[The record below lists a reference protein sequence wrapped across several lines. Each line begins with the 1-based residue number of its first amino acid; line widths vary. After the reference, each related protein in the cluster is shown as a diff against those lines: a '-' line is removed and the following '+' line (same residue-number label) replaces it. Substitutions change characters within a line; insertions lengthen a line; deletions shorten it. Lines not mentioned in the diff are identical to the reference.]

1 MLLCLLKV
9 QYCLRLVSAC
19 ISTLLLFSEKPITI
33 VPTLDKKELDLYKL
47 FTLVVQRG
55 GLFQV
60 VKGKLW
66 REITK
71 ELELSPGI
79 RNDAYNLRTQ

>member
-1 MLLCLLKV
+1 MLFMSNTA
-9 QYCLRLVSAC
+9 SAWSQHVYQRC
-19 ISTLLLFSEKPITI
+19 CFFSEKPITI